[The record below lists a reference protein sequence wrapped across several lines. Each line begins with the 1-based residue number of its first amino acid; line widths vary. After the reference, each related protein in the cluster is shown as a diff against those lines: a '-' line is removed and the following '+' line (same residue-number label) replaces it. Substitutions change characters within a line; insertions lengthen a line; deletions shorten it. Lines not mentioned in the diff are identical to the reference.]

1 MNTLNLGTDDEPVVK
16 KKSNTRNLKIALG
29 LAAVILIPTIGST
42 LAGSIG
48 LTAVGG
54 GGVEFGQGL
63 AQTAACDDAITVTP
77 SSTFVNAS
85 GAGTFKVGTVV
96 LSGIKDTCS
105 GKIFKVKA
113 WNNTAGSSAL
123 ILSASGAGSPACV
136 ATYTITTPSDVNTN
150 TISTESSNDCV
161 GTVGSYS
168 LNANTITFTTNT
180 TVLAATT
187 VYKFTVE
194 TS

>member
-1 MNTLNLGTDDEPVVK
+1 MNALNLGSDDEPVVK

-63 AQTAACDDAITVTP
+63 AQTAACDDEITVTP

-96 LSGIKDTCS
+96 LSGIANACS
-105 GKIFKVKA
+105 GRIFKVKA
-113 WNNTAGSSAL
+113 WDVAGASPL
-123 ILSASGAGSPACV
+123 TLSASGAGSPACV
-136 ATYTITTPSDVNTN
+136 ATYTISSGVNQIT
-150 TISTESSNDCV
+150 TESLNDCV
-161 GTVGSYS
+161 GTVGAYS
-168 LNANTITFTTNT
+168 SNNNTITFTTNT

>member
-63 AQTAACDDAITVTP
+63 AQTAACDTAITVTP
-77 SSTFVNAS
+77 TSSFTNTS
-85 GAGTFKVGTVV
+85 GAGTFKVGTVT
-96 LSGIKDTCS
+96 LSGIADTCS

-113 WNNTAGSSAL
+113 WDAAGVSAL
-123 ILSASGAGSPACV
+123 TLSASGADSPACV
-136 ATYTITTPSDVNTN
+136 ATVTIAAGGN
-150 TISTESSNDCV
+150 TIDSQTSNDCV
-161 GTVGSYS
+161 GTVGTYS
-168 LNANTITFTTNT
+168 ANANTIIFTTNT
-180 TVLAATT
+180 TVLAATS

>member
-29 LAAVILIPTIGST
+29 LAAVILVPTIGST
-42 LAGSIG
+42 LAGAIAINS
-48 LTAVGG
+48 AVN
-54 GGVEFGQGL
+54 VEFGQGQ
-63 AQTAACDDAITVTP
+63 AQTTACDDAITVTP
-77 SSTFVNAS
+77 TSSFTNAS

-96 LSGIKDTCS
+96 LSGIANACT

-113 WNNTAGSSAL
+113 WNNTADAGPL
-123 ILSASGAGSPACV
+123 ILSASGEDSPACV
-136 ATYTITTPSDVNTN
+136 ATVTIASGGN
-150 TISTESSNDCV
+150 TISSQTSNDCV
-161 GTVGSYS
+161 GTVGLYS
-168 LNANTITFTTNT
+168 SEDNTITFTTNT
-180 TVLAATT
+180 TILSSAS